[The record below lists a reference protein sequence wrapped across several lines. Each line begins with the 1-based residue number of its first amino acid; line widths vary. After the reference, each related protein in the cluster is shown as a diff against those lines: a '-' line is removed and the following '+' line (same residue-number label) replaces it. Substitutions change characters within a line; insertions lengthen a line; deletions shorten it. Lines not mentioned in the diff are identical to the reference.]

1 MGTTSSLKETIKA
14 MGFWFLIPVMFIIV
28 GSFQTIKRLFFERI
42 KINKNRKKKHYKQ
55 LKINL

>member
-28 GSFQTIKRLFFERI
+28 GSFKTIKCLFFERI
-42 KINKNRKKKHYKQ
+42 KKKKNRKKKHYKQ